1 VPVQFAG
8 PDRRVLTARVSDF
21 LRHVEERAM
30 ISLAFLAGHLEL
42 LLVSFVARLFRR
54 TVMDRTWRVTSL
66 ELAGR

>member
-1 VPVQFAG
+1 
-8 PDRRVLTARVSDF
+8 
-21 LRHVEERAM
+21 M